1 MTRSMRYA
9 FVGMFVMMIGAG
21 AYGLMLLRSAGTD
34 MVTSAQ
40 QFVMLLD
47 STQRERASRQFDS
60 PDRIKWHFIPLPE
73 RKGLQIKDMDAAQRK
88 AAFRLLQAG
97 LSEIGY
103 QKTRQIMSLEF
114 ILRELERTRSG
125 GPIRDPERYYFTIY
139 GSPEQH
145 GKWGWSA
152 EGHHLSLNFV
162 VSDGKV
168 ISYTP
173 SFLGSNPAT
182 VQQEIA
188 SAPGKGTRVLGRE
201 EDLGFE
207 LLGTLDAGQRKT
219 AVIAAKAPHDVRGAA
234 EPQAPDTPPEG
245 VAAGDMKPAQI
256 KILQALLETYC
267 GNMAPDI
274 GAARLAEIEHAG
286 LDKVHFAWAGAD
298 RPGIGHYYRVQGPT
312 FILEFCNTQPDSA
325 GNPANHV
332 HTLWRD
338 TRGDFG
344 LHR

>member
-1 MTRSMRYA
+1 MRYA
-9 FVGMFVMMIGAG
+9 FVGLFVMLIGAG
-21 AYGLMLLRSAGTD
+21 AYGLMLLRTAGAN
-34 MVTSAQ
+34 MVDSAQ
-40 QFVMLLD
+40 QFVALLD
-47 STQRERASRQFDS
+47 QSQRERASRQFDS
-60 PDRIKWHFIPLPE
+60 PDRLKWHFIPLPE

-88 AAFRLLQAG
+88 AAYRLLQAG
-97 LSEIGY
+97 LSDIGY
-103 QKTRQIMSLEF
+103 HKARQIMSLEI
-114 ILRELERTRSG
+114 ILHELERTRSG

-162 VSDGKV
+162 VNDGKV
-168 ISYTP
+168 ASYTP
-173 SFLGSNPAT
+173 SFLGANPAT
-182 VQQEIA
+182 VQQDIP

-207 LLGTLDAGQRKT
+207 LLGKLDDGQRKA
-219 AVIAAKAPHDVRGAA
+219 AVIAATAPKDLRGAA
-234 EPQAPDTPPEG
+234 EPQAPDTSPEG
-245 VAAGDMKPAQI
+245 LAAAGMNPTQI
-256 KILQALLETYC
+256 ALLRALLETYC

-274 GAARLAEIEHAG
+274 GAARMAEIEQG
-286 LDKVHFAWAGAD
+286 GFDKVYFAWAGAD
-298 RPGIGHYYRVQGPT
+298 HPGVGHYYRVQGPT
-312 FILEFCNTQPDSA
+312 FVLEFCNTQPDSA

>member
-1 MTRSMRYA
+1 MRFA
-9 FVGMFVMMIGAG
+9 FVGLFVISIGAA
-21 AYGLMLLRSAGTD
+21 AYGLLLLRGSGTD
-34 MVTSAQ
+34 MVASAQ
-40 QFVMLLD
+40 QLVSLLD
-47 STQRERASRQFDS
+47 TSQRERATRTFDDL
-60 PDRIKWHFIPLPE
+60 DRLKWHFIPLPE
-73 RKGLQIKDMDAAQRK
+73 RKGLQIKDMDAGQRK
-88 AAFRLLQAG
+88 AAYGLLQAG

-103 QKTRQIMSLEF
+103 YKSRQIMSLEY
-114 ILRELERTRSG
+114 ILRELEQARTD

-139 GSPEQH
+139 GTPGPT

-162 VSDGKV
+162 VDDGKV
-168 ISYTP
+168 VSYTP

-182 VQQEIA
+182 VHEEIA

-207 LLGTLDAGQRKT
+207 LLATLDTDQRKT
-219 AVIAAKAPHDVRGAA
+219 AVIAAKAPHDVRGGG
-234 EPQAPDTPPEG
+234 EPQPPDTPPVG
-245 VAAGDMKPAQI
+245 LAAAELKSAQSR
-256 KILQALLETYC
+256 ILRALLETYC

-274 GAARLAEIEHAG
+274 GSARMAEIEQAG
-286 LDKVHFAWAGAD
+286 FDKVYFAWAGAD
-298 RPGIGHYYRVQGPT
+298 HPGVGHYYRVQGPT
-312 FILEFCNTQPDSA
+312 FVLEFCNTQPDSA

>member
-1 MTRSMRYA
+1 MTRSMRFA
-9 FVGMFVMMIGAG
+9 FVGLFVLSIGAA
-21 AYGLMLLRSAGTD
+21 AYGLLLLRSSGAD
-34 MVTSAQ
+34 MAASAR
-40 QFVMLLD
+40 QFVSLLD
-47 STQRERASRQFDS
+47 GAQRERATRTFDNL
-60 PDRIKWHFIPLPE
+60 DRVKWHFIPLAE

-88 AAFRLLQAG
+88 AAFSLLQAG

-103 QKTRQIMSLEF
+103 YKARQIMSLEY
-114 ILRELERTRSG
+114 ILRELEKSRTG
-125 GPIRDPERYYFTIY
+125 GPIRDPERYYFTVY
-139 GSPEQH
+139 GTPGAE

-162 VSDGKV
+162 VDDGKV
-168 ISYTP
+168 VSYTP

-182 VQQEIA
+182 VGQDIA

-207 LLGTLDAGQRKT
+207 LLAALDTDQRKT
-219 AVIAAKAPHDVRGAA
+219 AVIAAKAPHDLRGGGDVQ
-234 EPQAPDTPPEG
+234 PPNTPPEG
-245 VAAGDMKPAQI
+245 LAAGDMKPAQS
-256 KILQALLETYC
+256 KLLRSLLETYC
-267 GNMAPDI
+267 GNMAADI
-274 GAARLAEIEHAG
+274 GSARMAEIEQAG
-286 LDKVHFAWAGAD
+286 FDKVYFAWAGAD
-298 RPGIGHYYRVQGPT
+298 HPGIGHYYRVQGPT
-312 FILEFCNTQPDSA
+312 FVLEFCNTQPDSA

>member
-1 MTRSMRYA
+1 MRFA
-9 FVGMFVMMIGAG
+9 FIGLFVLSIGAA
-21 AYGLMLLRSAGTD
+21 AYGLLLLRSSGGD
-34 MVTSAQ
+34 MVTSGQ
-40 QFVMLLD
+40 QLLSLLD
-47 STQRERASRQFDS
+47 SSQRERATRSFDNL
-60 PDRIKWHFIPLPE
+60 DRLKWHFIPLPE

-88 AAFRLLQAG
+88 AAFNLLQAG

-103 QKTRQIMSLEF
+103 YKARQIMSLEY
-114 ILRELERTRSG
+114 ILRELEKTRSS

-139 GSPEQH
+139 GTPDAA

-152 EGHHLSLNFV
+152 EGHHLSLNFTV
-162 VSDGKV
+162 ENGKV

-182 VQQEIA
+182 VVGQDIA

-207 LLGTLDAGQRKT
+207 LLAALDADQRKT
-219 AVIAAKAPHDVRGAA
+219 AVIAAKAPKDVHGGGEAQ
-234 EPQAPDTPPEG
+234 PTKLPDEG
-245 VAAGDMKPAQI
+245 LPAVKLKPAQSR
-256 KILQALLETYC
+256 LLRTLLETYC

-274 GAARLAEIEHAG
+274 GSARMAEIEQAG
-286 LDKVHFAWAGAD
+286 FDKVYFAWAGAD
-298 RPGIGHYYRVQGPT
+298 HPGVGHYYRVQGPT
-312 FILEFCNTQPDSA
+312 FVLEFCNTQPDSA